1 MVNGKNYKSTVIQLF
16 YFGLIG
22 IISNVSSYLIFLLVT
37 SYRIGP
43 KLAMTGLYIF
53 CALISYFCNWR
64 LTFKGSGSFKTTGF
78 RFVCAHFL
86 GYLINF
92 LLLLV
97 FVDYLD
103 YPYYAIE
110 AIAIIVVAGC
120 LFLAF
125 KFFVF
130 TSAEKTQQT
139 LN

>member
-1 MVNGKNYKSTVIQLF
+1 MVNGKNFKSTPVQLF

-22 IISNVSSYLIFLLVT
+22 ILSNVSSYLIFLLVT

-43 KLAMTGLYIF
+43 KVAMTSLYIF

-64 LTFKGSGSFKTTGF
+64 LTFEGSGSFKTTGF
-78 RFVCAHFL
+78 RFICAYLL

-92 LLLLV
+92 LSLLV

-110 AIAIIVVAGC
+110 AIAILVVAGG

-130 TSAEKTQQT
+130 ASAEKAQQEM
-139 LN
+139 